1 MSNKHIRKPE
11 ARRTYRC
18 AIYTR
23 KSTEEGLEQE
33 FNSLDAQREAGEL
46 YIKSQKHEGWEC
58 LDTKYDDG
66 GFTGANM
73 ERPGL
78 RRLLADIAT
87 GKIDCVVVY
96 KVDRLSRSLLDFAKI
111 IEVFDRHQVT
121 FVSVT
126 QSFNTASSMGR
137 LTLNVLLS
145 FAQFERDM
153 ISERTRDK
161 MRAARRKGR
170 WIGGKPILGYNV
182 ENTKL
187 VVEPLESLRVQ
198 EIFNLY
204 LEMKSTLQVARLLNE
219 RGWRTKEW
227 TTKKGRTLGG
237 GEFNKNKVTAVL
249 TNATYIGMIEY
260 EGQLHPGIQQA
271 IIKRDVFD
279 RVQETLKQ
287 NSRMKKDLNRCKHN
301 ALLQGLLRCAA
312 CSCGMSHS
320 YTKKGSTLYRYYVC
334 HKAQK
339 QGWASCPAPSLP
351 AAEIENFVIDQIRRV
366 GQDPGIVRE
375 TLAQSR
381 VQTQTTAER
390 LKKEKNALER
400 AILGLYERLNQAIT
414 DGASESAFAYIQ
426 DEIRDKEQRV
436 SEVVDEMTTISTLL
450 IDESDV
456 RDALSRFQDVWA
468 ALSPAERAKAIHQ
481 IVDSIQYDGHS
492 KELSISYHPIGIKT
506 FNQEQQSKEG
516 AGTC

>member
-1 MSNKHIRKPE
+1 MSNKHSAKPE
-11 ARRTYRC
+11 ARKTCRC

-46 YIKSQKHEGWEC
+46 YVKSQKHEGWEC
-58 LDTKYDDG
+58 LETKYDDG

-73 ERPGL
+73 DRPGL
-78 RRLLADIAT
+78 RRLLADIAA

-182 ENTKL
+182 VNTKL
-187 VVEPLESLRVQ
+187 VVDPLESLQVQ
-198 EIFNLY
+198 EIFKLY
-204 LEMKSTLQVARLLNE
+204 LEMKSTLQVARVLNQ
-219 RGWRTKEW
+219 RGWRIKEW
-227 TTKKGRTLGG
+227 TTKKGRTIGG
-237 GEFNKNKVTAVL
+237 GEFNKNKVTAIL

-260 EGQLHPGIQQA
+260 EGQLHPGLQDA
-271 IIKRDVFD
+271 IIKRDLFD
-279 RVQETLKQ
+279 RVQEILKL
-287 NSRMKKDLNRCKHN
+287 NSRMKKDLMRCKHN

-312 CSCGMSHS
+312 CNCGMSHS
-320 YTKKGSTLYRYYVC
+320 YTKKGSTLYRYYIC

-339 QGWASCPAPSLP
+339 QGWASCPSPSLP
-351 AAEIENFVIDQIRRV
+351 AAEIENFVIDQIRSV
-366 GQDPGIVRE
+366 GQDPGVVRD

-381 VQTQTTAER
+381 VQTQTTVER

-400 AILGLYERLNQAIT
+400 AILGHYERLNQAIA
-414 DGASESAFAYIQ
+414 DGANESAVADIQ
-426 DEIRDKEQRV
+426 DQIREKEQRV
-436 SEVVDEMTTISTLL
+436 SEVVDEMTSVSSLM

-456 RDALSRFQDVWA
+456 RESLGRFQEVWA
-468 ALSPAERAKAIHQ
+468 ALSPAEKAKAIRQ

-492 KELSISYHPIGIKT
+492 KELSISYHPIGIRT
-506 FNQEQQSKEG
+506 FSQEQQSKVG

>member
-1 MSNKHIRKPE
+1 MSKKQIAKPE
-11 ARRTYRC
+11 PSKTYRC

-46 YIKSQKHEGWEC
+46 YTSSQKHEGWEC

-78 RRLLADIAT
+78 RRLLADIAA

-96 KVDRLSRSLLDFAKI
+96 KVDRLSRSLLDFARI
-111 IEVFDRHQVT
+111 IEIFDRHQVT

-170 WIGGKPILGYNV
+170 WIGGRPILGYNV

-187 VVEPLESLRVQ
+187 IVDPIEAGRVR
-198 EIFNLY
+198 EIFDLY
-204 LEMKSTLQVARLLNE
+204 LQMKSTLQVARLLNE
-219 RGWRTKEW
+219 RGWRMKEW
-227 TTKKGRTLGG
+227 MTRKGKTIGG

-249 TNATYIGMIEY
+249 TNATYTGKIEY
-260 EGQLHPGIQQA
+260 EGKLLPGLQEA
-271 IIKRDVFD
+271 IIKQNVFD
-279 RVQETLKQ
+279 RAREILKQ
-287 NSRMKKDLNRCKHN
+287 NSKIKKDLNRCKHN
-301 ALLQGLLRCAA
+301 ALLQGLVRCAA
-312 CSCGMSHS
+312 CNCGMSHTYS
-320 YTKKGSTLYRYYVC
+320 KKGSMLYRYYVC

-339 QGWASCPAPSLP
+339 QGWDSCPSPSLP
-351 AAEIENFVIDQIRRV
+351 ASEIEDFVVEQIRRV
-366 GQDPGIVRE
+366 GRDPGVVRD
-375 TLAQSR
+375 TLDQSR
-381 VQTQTTAER
+381 IQTQSTVER

-400 AILGLYERLNQAIT
+400 AILGQYERLNQAIA
-414 DGASESAFAYIQ
+414 DRANDLEYADIQ
-426 DEIRDKEQRV
+426 DQIREKEQRV
-436 SEVVDEMTTISTLL
+436 FEIVDEMTAVSSLM
-450 IDESDV
+450 IDESQV
-456 RDALSRFQDVWA
+456 RDALERFDEVWA
-468 ALSPAERAKAIHQ
+468 ALLPAERVKAIQQ
-481 IVDSIQYDGHS
+481 IVGSLSYDGHS

-506 FNQEQQSKEG
+506 FSQEQQSKEG
-516 AGTC
+516 AATC

>member
-1 MSNKHIRKPE
+1 MSNKHIVKPE
-11 ARRTYRC
+11 ARKQYRC

-58 LDTKYDDG
+58 IDTKYDDG

-78 RRLLADIAT
+78 RRLLADIAA

-182 ENTKL
+182 ENSKL
-187 VVEPLESLRVQ
+187 VVEPLESMRVQ
-198 EIFNLY
+198 EIFKLY
-204 LEMKSTLQVARLLNE
+204 LEMKSTLQVARVLNE
-219 RGWRTKEW
+219 RGWRMKEW
-227 TTKKGRTLGG
+227 TTKKGKTIGG

-260 EGQLHPGIQQA
+260 EGQFHPGLQES

-279 RVQETLKQ
+279 LVQETLKQ

-312 CSCGMSHS
+312 CNCGMSHS

-339 QGWASCPAPSLP
+339 QGWASCPSPSLP
-351 AAEIENFVIDQIRRV
+351 AAEIEDFVIDQIRRV
-366 GQDPGIVRE
+366 GQDPGVVRD

-381 VQTQTTAER
+381 VQTQKTVEQ

-400 AILGLYERLNQAIT
+400 AILGHYERLNLAIA
-414 DGASESAFAYIQ
+414 DGANESAFADIQ
-426 DEIRDKEQRV
+426 DQIREKEQRV
-436 SEVVDEMTTISTLL
+436 SEVVDEMTSVSSLL

-456 RDALSRFQDVWA
+456 RDALGRFEEVWT
-468 ALSPAERAKAIHQ
+468 ALSPAEKAKAIHQ

-492 KELSISYHPIGIKT
+492 KELSISYHPIGIRT
-506 FNQEQQSKEG
+506 FNQEQKSKEG
-516 AGTC
+516 AATC

>member
-1 MSNKHIRKPE
+1 MASKQIGKP
-11 ARRTYRC
+11 TDKKIYRC

-58 LDTKYDDG
+58 LDAQYDDG

-78 RRLLADIAT
+78 RRLLADIAA

-96 KVDRLSRSLLDFAKI
+96 KVDRLSRSLLDFARI
-111 IEVFDRHQVT
+111 IEIFDRHHVT

-182 ENTKL
+182 VNTKL
-187 VVEPLESLRVQ
+187 VIDPLESLRVQ
-198 EIFNLY
+198 QIFDLY

-227 TTKKGRTLGG
+227 TTKKGNTIGG

-249 TNATYIGMIEY
+249 TNATYVGKIEY
-260 EGQLHPGIQQA
+260 EEQLLPGIQEA
-271 IIKRDVFD
+271 IVKQDVFD
-279 RVQETLKQ
+279 RAQEILKQ
-287 NSRMKKDLNRCKHN
+287 NSRMKKDLNRCRHN

-312 CSCGMSHS
+312 CDSGMSHS
-320 YTKKGSTLYRYYVC
+320 YSKKGSKLYRYYVC

-339 QGWASCPAPSLP
+339 QGWASCPSPSLP
-351 AAEIENFVIDQIRRV
+351 AGEIEDFVVDQIRIV
-366 GQDPGIVRE
+366 GQDP
-375 TLAQSR
+375 R
-381 VQTQTTAER
+381 V
-390 LKKEKNALER
+390 
-400 AILGLYERLNQAIT
+400 
-414 DGASESAFAYIQ
+414 F
-426 DEIRDKEQRV
+426 
-436 SEVVDEMTTISTLL
+436 
-450 IDESDV
+450 
-456 RDALSRFQDVWA
+456 
-468 ALSPAERAKAIHQ
+468 
-481 IVDSIQYDGHS
+481 
-492 KELSISYHPIGIKT
+492 
-506 FNQEQQSKEG
+506 
-516 AGTC
+516 